1 MVALIVTGRA
11 ARLCILIIQKGT
23 TSDDDAAHNH
33 RPANTFY
40 PTASGPLPA
49 PKLITRLQQGRPAR

>member
-1 MVALIVTGRA
+1 MVALIVTGLA

-23 TSDDDAAHNH
+23 NPYDEAAHNY
-33 RPANTFY
+33 RPANTFR
-40 PTASGPLPA
+40 PTASGPLPD